1 MFIIYSE
8 ICYVII
14 YKLVSWKF
22 FDNNNKRIINF
33 VCLIYFFFK
42 YGYGIIKFV
51 CERSDF
57 I

>member
-1 MFIIYSE
+1 MVKYVMFLIY
-8 ICYVII
+8 I
-14 YKLVSWKF
+14 LVSWKF
-22 FDNNNKRIINF
+22 FDNNNKRMINF

-42 YGYGIIKFV
+42 YGYGIIIFV